1 MVPEMEFFFW
11 PIKCAHVV
19 LILLFLS
26 MLRAGHRK
34 RELFI
39 LCSLQTTVYYSPS
52 MFPHRLLSPSS
63 KRKKME
69 HKNKRSYASV
79 LVSNSQKKPS
89 STTTQSP
96 VTTRSSMPSSSST
109 LSSKAAHFSHQFNS
123 FSIIYTCLLAY
134 KKLTVIFFLCP
145 LRSPTSKDFINR
157 TCSCGKIFFN

>member
-1 MVPEMEFFFW
+1 MRGTEHENCF
-11 PIKCAHVV
+11 H
-19 LILLFLS
+19 LNSL
-26 MLRAGHRK
+26 
-34 RELFI
+34 I
-39 LCSLQTTVYYSPS
+39 LCSSKTLCLPQCSASTPS
-52 MFPHRLLSPSS
+52 A

>member
-1 MVPEMEFFFW
+1 MEYFFYQSYYFI
-11 PIKCAHVV
+11 PCYVRGTEKQSCVHTLFIYR
-19 LILLFLS
+19 ILLS
-26 MLRAGHRK
+26 VNVSA
-34 RELFI
+34 
-39 LCSLQTTVYYSPS
+39 STPS
-52 MFPHRLLSPSS
+52 A

-69 HKNKRSYASV
+69 RKNKRSYASV

>member
-1 MVPEMEFFFW
+1 MHNLAYLPRASKAVWESILRTLPTDS
-11 PIKCAHVV
+11 PIC
-19 LILLFLS
+19 LITCYVRGTENKS
-26 MLRAGHRK
+26 
-34 RELFI
+34 
-39 LCSLQTTVYYSPS
+39 CVYVSASTPS
-52 MFPHRLLSPSS
+52 A

-123 FSIIYTCLLAY
+123 FSIIYTRLLAY